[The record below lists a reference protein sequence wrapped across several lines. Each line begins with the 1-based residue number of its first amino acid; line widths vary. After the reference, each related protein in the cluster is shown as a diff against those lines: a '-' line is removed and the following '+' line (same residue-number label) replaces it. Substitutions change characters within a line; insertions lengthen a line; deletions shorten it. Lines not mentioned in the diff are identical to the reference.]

1 MYILST
7 LINPHPQVFLEK
19 IFRAKIPNLEKPM
32 VLFWTGDPFRSH
44 TIHVWHI
51 YLHEW
56 LIFMVNVGKYTIPA
70 GHPGPSRRIFLSG
83 VFLSPKRDP
92 ALKQSLAKSGRP
104 AVVRR
109 ASASTFSDGFPVP
122 EKKERSKPCHIRV
135 FPKKKGYPKMDGEN
149 HGKPY

>member
-1 MYILST
+1 MD
-7 LINPHPQVFLEK
+7 
-19 IFRAKIPNLEKPM
+19 PM
-32 VLFWTGDPFRSH
+32 G
-44 TIHVWHI
+44 
-51 YLHEW
+51 
-56 LIFMVNVGKYTIPA
+56 IPA

-83 VFLSPKRDP
+83 AFLSPKRDP

-135 FPKKKGYPKMDGEN
+135 FPKKGVPRKWMVKIMESPIKMDDLGVPPFSETSIPANRLPAIALHSVATNLTLTEN
-149 HGKPY
+149 HGNPFF